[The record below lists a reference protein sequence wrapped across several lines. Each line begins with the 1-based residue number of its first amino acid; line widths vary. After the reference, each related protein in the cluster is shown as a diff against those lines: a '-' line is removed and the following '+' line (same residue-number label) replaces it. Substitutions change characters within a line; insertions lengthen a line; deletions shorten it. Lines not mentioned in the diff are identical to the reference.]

1 MMKSRSILMLSA
13 LFGAMS
19 PGLQN
24 NFERSTVSL
33 PPPMPKTKGTAIGRY
48 DDLKPFQDS
57 NGRWY
62 QKDAK
67 GTIKRVKNLK

>member
-1 MMKSRSILMLSA
+1 MKPQSLLAISA
-13 LFGAMS
+13 LLGTMS
-19 PGLQN
+19 LGPA
-24 NFERSTVSL
+24 VSL
-33 PPPMPKTKGTAIGRY
+33 PPMPKTKGTAIGRY

-62 QKDAK
+62 EKDAK